1 VNRMRHE
8 FGLVGILMGLV
19 SPALGQSRRAVT
31 LSDWLPP
38 PGVRCGDDTLNRAP
52 PIAEVL
58 DTARLRGEAE
68 PLWRAAGNK
77 RRHVLLT
84 MAIDS
89 TATRR
94 EARMLESGQGDSV
107 TAAVTAAARGS
118 LLPVPSRWFR
128 LRIDGPT
135 PLRFALGNTE
145 ECAPALRNKA
155 VIAKLMSSEAIGR
168 ALYDGGLRAPTT
180 VTAEFVIDTTGRAEG
195 RLTLSPYVNADID
208 RLVEYLIRESRF
220 HPATLERIPIRVL
233 VRQRYPLVPIPR

>member
-1 VNRMRHE
+1 MRHE
-8 FGLVGILMGLV
+8 LGLVGIFMGLV

-68 PLWRAAGNK
+68 PLWHGAGNK

-89 TATRR
+89 TTTRR
-94 EARMLESGQGDSV
+94 EARTLESDLPDSV
-107 TAAVTAAARGS
+107 TAAVTAVAQAS

-145 ECAPALRNKA
+145 ECAPAIRNQA
-155 VIAKLMSSEAIGR
+155 VIAKLMRSEDIGR
-168 ALYDGGLRAPTT
+168 ALYDAGLRAPTT
-180 VTAEFVIDTTGRAEG
+180 VTAEFIIDTTGRVEE
-195 RLTLSPYVNADID
+195 RLTLSPYLNADID
-208 RLVEYLIRESRF
+208 RIAEYLIRESRF
-220 HPATLERIPIRVL
+220 HPATVERTPIRVL
-233 VRQRYPLVPIPR
+233 VRQQYTLVPIPR